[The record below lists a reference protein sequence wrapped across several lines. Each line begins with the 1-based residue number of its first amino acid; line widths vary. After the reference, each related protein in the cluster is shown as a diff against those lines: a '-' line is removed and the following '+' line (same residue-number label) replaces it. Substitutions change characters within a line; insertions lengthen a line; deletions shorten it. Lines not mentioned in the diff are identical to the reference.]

1 MLWYTNT
8 YNLVTIWGAKN
19 GKGAFCR
26 AALTRR
32 CVATHAKN
40 NRMPQFLV
48 MLGRCFVLLFG
59 AALPA
64 RAAEYDATLNQLS
77 QLQALAAEFCAQSDS
92 ADDPVLLTLTY
103 TRSGAYSSTV
113 WAMTAGLQN
122 SEFDAFVAQRD
133 PTLSELK
140 YVGSLTLPNGQA
152 VDFNHLLASINMTYR
167 GLPTAGGWG
176 GDCMELAQA
185 YSGQASDADGY
196 AELMRATF
204 NSDDDGTNSVFG
216 DQDLR
221 ADLDS
226 VIVGTQISADSDLA
240 ATLRNYYANLTD
252 YDRARQFIMLSFGSV
267 NTGDAS
273 FKEVVYN
280 ALLQDS
286 GAQLMLY
293 LNGMWQLDDWQ
304 LDPDW
309 APALRGATDL
319 LAEYLSGCVNGE
331 RITGNGSSLVAMGG
345 QALAEALTVL
355 GEYDAADAVLAAE
368 SSAAATPAPDSDT
381 ASAVIGTATDALRE
395 HFDVKIFQVILLILG
410 AIAVFVLIFSI
421 ALLVNHSNPP
431 PKKRRRK

>member
-1 MLWYTNT
+1 M
-8 YNLVTIWGAKN
+8 KN
-19 GKGAFCR
+19 RFTRLTALLC
-26 AALTRR
+26 AA
-32 CVATHAKN
+32 AI
-40 NRMPQFLV
+40 
-48 MLGRCFVLLFG
+48 LLCS
-59 AALPA
+59 LPM
-64 RAAEYDATLNQLS
+64 
-77 QLQALAAEFCAQSDS
+77 QALAAEFCTQSDS

-103 TRSGAYSSTV
+103 TRSGAYGSTV

-122 SEFDAFVAQRD
+122 SEFDAFVEQRD

-140 YVGSLTLPNGQA
+140 NVGSLTLPNGQA
-152 VDFNHLLASINMTYR
+152 VDFNHLLASVNMTYR

-185 YSGQASDADGY
+185 YSGQASDAAGY

-204 NSDDDGTNSVFG
+204 NIDDDGANSVFG

-226 VIVGTQISADSDLA
+226 VIVGAQISADSDLA

-267 NTGDAS
+267 NTGDKS

-293 LNGMWQLDDWQ
+293 LNGMWQLDGWQ
-304 LDPDW
+304 LDPAC

-331 RITGNGSSLVAMGG
+331 RITGNGSSLAVMGG

-368 SSAAATPAPDSDT
+368 SSAATPAPDSDT
-381 ASAVIGTATDALRE
+381 ASAVINSATDALRE
-395 HFDVKIFQVILLILG
+395 HFNVKIFQVILLILG

-421 ALLVNHSNPP
+421 ALLVSHSNPP

>member
-1 MLWYTNT
+1 
-8 YNLVTIWGAKN
+8 
-19 GKGAFCR
+19 
-26 AALTRR
+26 
-32 CVATHAKN
+32 
-40 NRMPQFLV
+40 
-48 MLGRCFVLLFG
+48 MLGLCFVLLFLG
-59 AALPA
+59 ALPA
-64 RAAEYDATLNQLS
+64 RAVTYDETLDYMAR
-77 QLQALAAEFCAQSDS
+77 LQALATQYCAESDT

-103 TRSGAYSSTV
+103 TRSGAYGSTV

-122 SEFDAFVAQRD
+122 SEFDAFVEQRD

-140 YVGSLTLPNGQA
+140 NVGSLTLPNGQA
-152 VDFNHLLASINMTYR
+152 VDFNHLLASVNMTYR

-185 YSGQASDADGY
+185 YSGQASDAADY
-196 AELMRATF
+196 ADLMRATF
-204 NSDDDGTNSVFG
+204 NIDDDGANSVFG

-226 VIVGTQISADSDLA
+226 VIVGAQISADSDLA

-267 NTGDAS
+267 NTGDKS

-293 LNGMWQLDDWQ
+293 LNGMWQLDGWQ
-304 LDPDW
+304 LDPAC

-331 RITGNGSSLVAMGG
+331 RITGSGSSLAVMGG

-368 SSAAATPAPDSDT
+368 GSAATPAPDSDT
-381 ASAVIGTATDALRE
+381 ASAVINSATDALRE
-395 HFDVKIFQVILLILG
+395 HFNVKIFQVILLILG

-421 ALLVNHSNPP
+421 ALLVSHNNPP
-431 PKKRRRK
+431 PKKRRRR